1 MPQYLVRFERPVV
14 YQPDHPTA
22 CQTITEL
29 VVSGASDGPAAIA
42 HALRTTRGDG
52 GAVSAHLVGVPQQER
67 TDA

>member
-1 MPQYLVRFERPVV
+1 VPEYLVRFERPVI

-22 CQTITEL
+22 CQEILEL
-29 VVSGASDGPAAIA
+29 VVAGAADGTAAIA

-52 GAVSAHLVGVPQQER
+52 GAITAQLMGVTQEG